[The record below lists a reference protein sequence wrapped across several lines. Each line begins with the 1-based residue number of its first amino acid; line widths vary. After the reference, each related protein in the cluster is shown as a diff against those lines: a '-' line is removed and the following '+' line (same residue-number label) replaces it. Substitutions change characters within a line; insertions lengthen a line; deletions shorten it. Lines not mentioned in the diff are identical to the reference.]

1 MAVSLLSGVF
11 ATSLLVTNLLGSSS
25 GGAAHGNAWVEQ
37 TLAAMTVREKAAQM
51 VMPWIPGGHAM
62 TEAELRKAQRWVRE
76 QRVGGFIVGRGDGE
90 ATRDI
95 VAKLQQ
101 GSRTPLLIAADLEWG
116 AAMRLTGSTLF
127 PVSMAVGA
135 SGDPKLAYA
144 MAHATAT
151 EARRLG
157 VHMAFAPVADV
168 NVNPSNPIINTRAFG
183 ENPRVVGEMVAAF
196 TRGIQ
201 DGGMLA
207 VAKHFPGHGDT
218 ETDSHV
224 ALPVIRVDRA
234 RLDSVELV
242 PFRHAI
248 EAQVAGIMT
257 AHIAL
262 PRITGKLEPAT
273 MSYEILT
280 GILRQQLGYDGLI
293 ITDALNM
300 AGVGGQEPA
309 QVALRAV
316 KAGADIL
323 LQPRNT
329 EVTIDAIVEGVRRGE
344 ISQRRLDASV
354 RRILA
359 AKAQARLHQ
368 QSETL
373 FQTPTAELRASHARL
388 ADSIATRS
396 ITLVRDE
403 RHLLPANGQASV
415 LSIVYSERGTDP
427 GVAFAHALQEAGL
440 RVQTIR
446 LTRSSTPAQVA
457 AAMNAARSG
466 GSERL
471 VVVSSYTQAAPWRST
486 LGLPANVRNAVDALA
501 AERPLAYVSFGDPYV
516 VRGLPRVTTY
526 MLAWSES
533 PASQAAAA
541 RALIGRAS
549 ITGKL
554 PIRIPPAYEAGFG
567 IERAAVAFESTPPRD
582 PRFAVEAVAARL
594 AVWR

>member
-1 MAVSLLSGVF
+1 MAASLLSGVY

-25 GGAAHGNAWVEQ
+25 ALPADRNAWVEQ

-95 VAKLQQ
+95 LARLQE

-135 SGDPKLAYA
+135 SGDSRLAYA

-183 ENPRVVGEMVAAF
+183 ENPHIVGEMVAAF

-248 EAQVAGIMT
+248 DAEVAGIMT

-273 MSYEILT
+273 MSHEILT
-280 GILRQQLGYDGLI
+280 GILRQQLEYDGLI

-316 KAGADIL
+316 RAGADIL

-329 EVTIDAIVEGVRRGE
+329 EVTIDAIVEAVRRGE

-359 AKAQARLHQ
+359 AKARVRQQADAELLF
-368 QSETL
+368 ET
-373 FQTPTAELRASHARL
+373 PMPELRASHARL

-403 RHLLPANGQASV
+403 RNLLPAARQQRV
-415 LSIVYSERGTDP
+415 LSIVYSERGAEP
-427 GVAFAHALQEAGL
+427 GVAFERSLRDAGL
-440 RVQTIR
+440 QVETIR
-446 LTRSSTPAQVA
+446 LTRSATAAQIA
-457 AAMNAARSG
+457 TAMDAARRG
-466 GSERL
+466 NQL

-486 LGLPANVRNAVDALA
+486 LGLPAAVRTAVDQLA
-501 AERPLAYVSFGDPYV
+501 AERPLVYVSFGDPYV
-516 VRGLPRVTTY
+516 IRGLPRVATY

-533 PASQAAAA
+533 PASQSAAA
-541 RALIGRAS
+541 RALLGRSA

-567 IERAAVAFESTPPRD
+567 LERPPVASDPPAAD
-582 PRFAVEAVAARL
+582 PRLALAAVAARL
-594 AVWR
+594 AGLR

>member
-11 ATSLLVTNLLGSSS
+11 ATSLLVTSLV
-25 GGAAHGNAWVEQ
+25 GAPARPAERDAWVES
-37 TLAAMTVREKAAQM
+37 TLATMTLREKAAQM
-51 VMPWIPGGHAM
+51 VMPWIAGGGAM
-62 TEAELRKAQRWVRE
+62 TDAELRRIERLVRE
-76 QRVGGFIVGRGDGE
+76 RRIGGFIVGRGDGE
-90 ATRDI
+90 MTRRTLER
-95 VAKLQQ
+95 LQA
-101 GSRTPLLIAADLEWG
+101 SSKVPLLIAADLEWG
-116 AAMRLTGSTLF
+116 AAMRLTGATLF
-127 PVSMAVGA
+127 PVNMAVGA
-135 SGDPKLAYA
+135 SGDARLAYA
-144 MAHATAT
+144 QGHATAT

-168 NVNPSNPIINTRAFG
+168 NINPANPIINTRSFG
-183 ENPRVVGEMVAAF
+183 ENPRAVGEMVAAF
-196 TRGIQ
+196 TRGVQ

-234 RLDSVELV
+234 RLDTVELV

-248 EAQVAGIMT
+248 DAQVAGIMT

-262 PRITGKLEPAT
+262 PRITGRVEPAT
-273 MSYEILT
+273 MSRAILT
-280 GILRQQLGYDGLI
+280 GILRQELGYDGLI

-316 KAGADIL
+316 SAGADIL

-329 EVTIDAIVEGVRRGE
+329 EVAIDAIVEGVRRGE
-344 ISQRRLDASV
+344 ISVARVDASV

-359 AKAQARLHQ
+359 AKSRIGLQYRP
-368 QSETL
+368 ETL
-373 FQTPTAELRASHARL
+373 FEMPQNELRAANGRL
-388 ADSIATRS
+388 ADTIATRS

-403 RHLLPANGQASV
+403 QHLLPANGRRSV
-415 LSIVYSERGTDP
+415 LSIIYSERGTDP
-427 GVAFAHALQEAGL
+427 GGAFARVL
-440 RVQTIR
+440 REFGIQVETIR
-446 LTRSSTPAQVA
+446 LTRNSTTAQIT
-457 AAMNAARSG
+457 AAMTAARRG
-466 GSERL
+466 DRL
-471 VVVSSYTQAAPWRST
+471 VVVSSYTQAAPWRGT
-486 LGLPANVRNAVDALA
+486 LGLPQSFRTAVDHLA
-501 AERPLAYVSFGDPYV
+501 AERPVVYISFGDPYV
-516 VRGLPRVTTY
+516 VRGLPRVPTY

-541 RALIGRAS
+541 RALLGQAP

-567 IERAAVAFESTPPRD
+567 LERSAVGTRPAPELDLAQAASTLAD
-582 PRFAVEAVAARL
+582 RL
-594 AVWR
+594 RRRR